1 METKSLLENWNIVEK
16 NGQTMLW
23 KEIDS
28 IHEIDINNT
37 KALLGSEPQYCSKT
51 NSVVF
56 LTDSNIDFRKG
67 TNYGEL
73 ELISRYIEPTQ
84 QFILG

>member
-1 METKSLLENWNIVEK
+1 MSYLLENWNIVEK
-16 NGQTMLW
+16 NGQTMVW
-23 KEIDS
+23 KNVDSIDS
-28 IHEIDINNT
+28 TDIENIHTILNET
-37 KALLGSEPQYCSKT
+37 PKYCSKT

-56 LTDSNIDFRKG
+56 LTNNKIKFRKE

-84 QFILG
+84 DYIIV